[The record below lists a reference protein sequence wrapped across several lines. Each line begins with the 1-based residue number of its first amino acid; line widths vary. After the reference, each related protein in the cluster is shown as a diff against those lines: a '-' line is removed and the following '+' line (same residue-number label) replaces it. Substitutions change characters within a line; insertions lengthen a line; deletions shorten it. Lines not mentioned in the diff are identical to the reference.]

1 MSVAA
6 QRAGAAPSPAH
17 LLAAHPLARSA
28 DPQEIRSAV
37 NDLTAENHRLIL
49 HRGRRLDGTVN
60 GLRLGELSI
69 VLVAYGAQLTVDSP
83 PSGRR
88 ALIVFPLGPM
98 LVECGG
104 HSWMAT
110 TPFALS
116 SDRPTRMEP
125 DPDAGALVGAADVGV
140 LEAGVAGVLGA
151 PLDGPLALSGD
162 RPLQLAAP
170 DFVTASWVGA
180 CRQFDSGLGADPLT
194 LKALSD
200 SLLSSAVVGLAP
212 HLQLAVRGRDAAGP
226 GYLRQARRFMERH
239 YADPLSVERIAA
251 AVKISPRQ
259 LQTVFTEHLGVSP
272 SLLLRNIRLDRAH
285 RLLSDGAAAERTTV
299 AAAATGVGFTHLG
312 RFSAYYMQRFG
323 ESPSATLARA
333 RG

>member
-1 MSVAA
+1 MSVVAERVGA
-6 QRAGAAPSPAH
+6 QPPAH

-28 DPQEIRSAV
+28 DPREIRNAV
-37 NDLTAENHRLIL
+37 NDLTAEHHRLIL
-49 HRGRRLDGTVN
+49 HEGRRLDGTVN
-60 GLRLGELSI
+60 GLRLGELSL

-125 DPDAGALVGAADVGV
+125 DPEAGALVGAADVGA
-140 LEAGVAGVLGA
+140 LEASVAGILGV

-162 RPLQLAAP
+162 RPLQLSAP
-170 DFVTASWVGA
+170 DYVTASWVGA
-180 CRQFDSGLGADPLT
+180 CRQFDSGLAADPLT
-194 LKALSD
+194 VRALSE
-200 SLLSSAVVGLAP
+200 SLLASAVVGLAP
-212 HLQLAVRGRDAAGP
+212 HLQLAVRGRQASGP
-226 GYLRQARRFMERH
+226 DYLRQARRYMEQH
-239 YADPLSVERIAA
+239 HTEPLSVEQIAA
-251 AVKISPRQ
+251 AVRISPRQ
-259 LQTVFTEHLGVSP
+259 LQAVFTEHLGTTP

-285 RLLSDGAAAERTTV
+285 TLLSERSTAERTTV
-299 AAAATGVGFTHLG
+299 AAVATGVGFTHLG
-312 RFSAYYMQRFG
+312 RFAAYYTQQFG
-323 ESPSATLARA
+323 ETPSVTLARA